1 MSQDGDA
8 ESSSSE
14 DPEGASSRLALTRRL
29 PGARTGAGTRKR
41 VLRKKAAGDAGYK
54 VGSAAGASLGVLEP
68 PAVGQS
74 GESTPGPRSRVRLHA
89 APSRGRAQACRRLRV
104 SLYDVL
110 AGHCPGSLCSRT
122 AILQRAVLGRGRPA
136 EVEEAS
142 GPGPQ
147 GAADGELGS
156 PGCDGRSPTVSK
168 EEPPGQGLLSSAGP
182 APRRA
187 RKRRRMGSR
196 MGRARSKGRGQTAS
210 LLRLDLSPGGDSPQ
224 SGGEL
229 LQGADPESW
238 GGSCRPLSPKD
249 TGSGPGGAGGSLAGC
264 SPGPGAWGC
273 LPTVGAGSPSSPV
286 GFPVPGGGE
295 SLQPEAPSPPPSPPL
310 CLGVSGQQ
318 EVAEH
323 SMWAADDHEGPTASH
338 GREGLAPSA
347 ESAASTE
354 PVPEDGLGQ
363 GLAALLDPCASSL
376 EPSGSRSC
384 SPEPEAS
391 TACSDPFTELRSKPR
406 KGPEPCAQ
414 DCDADRRSDNSSQD
428 QPGEPSPGGCSTL
441 DKVDRPRGV
450 KLVCYLLGSGAVL
463 QLLGAVSHHPAGG
476 QLPAKPE
483 DLMEVSSASPAR
495 RRRRKERSLAQGPAG
510 CQVQSRLPAPP
521 ELRDS
526 GGLSNLSCPPRS
538 RALPLREPSSEAGCS
553 QCGPTEAEVEETLPK
568 GAEDSIQLRLQQ
580 ERLPLDLAV
589 QGTVVRAIHEALR
602 SRLRELPDLVLS
614 EEAVEAIATGI
625 EAALFALTQG
635 TNCRYKT
642 KYRSL
647 LFNLRDP
654 RNPDLFLKVVQGE
667 VTPHDLVRMS
677 SIQLAPQEL
686 SRWRDQEEK
695 RVLEVIE
702 QQQKELGS
710 LPASK
715 LTHKGE
721 VEIPRDL
728 DQTLALEDLV
738 GSLVSVDCSSP
749 PALPATAEDTTE
761 QHEHHFLDPNC
772 RICMDWDPT
781 SELPGFFKA
790 TSTGKHSVF
799 QRAPS
804 PAPVAT
810 TETPKARE
818 TPPLK
823 PRDRPQVPAAPTKAL
838 PSQPPWE
845 GALDMFSIKRFRVTA
860 QLVLGHSCRLIQAL
874 PDVLRS
880 AGCIPP
886 NTIWDLLASI
896 DPAKAKDT
904 CVIRLCPHGARDT
917 QNCRLLYSYLNNKQ
931 RHGLAAVQQVGVVLL
946 PLPAFQPLPTRLRPL
961 GGPGLE
967 ATHSSLL
974 LAVLLPKEG
983 LPDTAAAS
991 PLWGKVR
998 KVVSFNRKV
1007 ETRCYQPEDR
1017 RPEVAPKGSPAPGG
1031 ALQQAQGRGRLAP
1044 RATFA
1049 WQRFPGGR
1057 GRLSAEPGTW
1067 QGPGQGQQPP
1077 EPGWC
1082 QSWHS
1087 CSAAPGGRGFGL
1099 PNLQHLH
1106 RASCPHQALLQHLQ
1120 SLVTVSHQ
1128 LQASLLPP
1136 GQEPCPSSSAASGQ
1150 PPAVPGT
1157 LSYLCWPP
1165 AAPGLP
1171 GSAPDSSLGPTDG
1184 AGSEGPLPGEG

>member
-1 MSQDGDA
+1 M
-8 ESSSSE
+8 
-14 DPEGASSRLALTRRL
+14 
-29 PGARTGAGTRKR
+29 
-41 VLRKKAAGDAGYK
+41 
-54 VGSAAGASLGVLEP
+54 
-68 PAVGQS
+68 
-74 GESTPGPRSRVRLHA
+74 
-89 APSRGRAQACRRLRV
+89 
-104 SLYDVL
+104 
-110 AGHCPGSLCSRT
+110 
-122 AILQRAVLGRGRPA
+122 
-136 EVEEAS
+136 
-142 GPGPQ
+142 
-147 GAADGELGS
+147 
-156 PGCDGRSPTVSK
+156 
-168 EEPPGQGLLSSAGP
+168 
-182 APRRA
+182 
-187 RKRRRMGSR
+187 
-196 MGRARSKGRGQTAS
+196 
-210 LLRLDLSPGGDSPQ
+210 
-224 SGGEL
+224 
-229 LQGADPESW
+229 
-238 GGSCRPLSPKD
+238 
-249 TGSGPGGAGGSLAGC
+249 
-264 SPGPGAWGC
+264 
-273 LPTVGAGSPSSPV
+273 
-286 GFPVPGGGE
+286 
-295 SLQPEAPSPPPSPPL
+295 
-310 CLGVSGQQ
+310 
-318 EVAEH
+318 
-323 SMWAADDHEGPTASH
+323 
-338 GREGLAPSA
+338 
-347 ESAASTE
+347 
-354 PVPEDGLGQ
+354 
-363 GLAALLDPCASSL
+363 
-376 EPSGSRSC
+376 
-384 SPEPEAS
+384 
-391 TACSDPFTELRSKPR
+391 
-406 KGPEPCAQ
+406 
-414 DCDADRRSDNSSQD
+414 
-428 QPGEPSPGGCSTL
+428 
-441 DKVDRPRGV
+441 
-450 KLVCYLLGSGAVL
+450 
-463 QLLGAVSHHPAGG
+463 
-476 QLPAKPE
+476 
-483 DLMEVSSASPAR
+483 
-495 RRRRKERSLAQGPAG
+495 
-510 CQVQSRLPAPP
+510 
-521 ELRDS
+521 
-526 GGLSNLSCPPRS
+526 
-538 RALPLREPSSEAGCS
+538 
-553 QCGPTEAEVEETLPK
+553 
-568 GAEDSIQLRLQQ
+568 
-580 ERLPLDLAV
+580 
-589 QGTVVRAIHEALR
+589 
-602 SRLRELPDLVLS
+602 
-614 EEAVEAIATGI
+614 GI

-702 QQQKELGS
+702 QQQKELSS

-738 GSLVSVDCSSP
+738 GSLVSVDCSSS

-761 QHEHHFLDPNC
+761 QHEHHFLDPHC
-772 RICMDWDPT
+772 RICMDWDPA

-790 TSTGKHSVF
+790 TSNGKHSVF

-818 TPPLK
+818 TPPPK

-860 QLVLGHSCRLIQAL
+860 QLVLGHSCHLIQAL
-874 PDVLRS
+874 PEVLRS

-991 PLWGKVR
+991 PLWGKLR

-1031 ALQQAQGRGRLAP
+1031 ALQQAQGRGSLAP
-1044 RATFA
+1044 RGAFA
-1049 WQRFPGGR
+1049 WQRVPGGR

-1082 QSWHS
+1082 QSRHS
-1087 CSAAPGGRGFGL
+1087 WSAAPGGRGFGL
-1099 PNLQHLH
+1099 PNLQNLH

-1128 LQASLLPP
+1128 LQASLMPP

-1150 PPAVPGT
+1150 PPAAPGT

-1171 GSAPDSSLGPTDG
+1171 GSAPDSSLGPIDG
-1184 AGSEGPLPGEG
+1184 AGCEGPLPGEG